1 MSYEHWYKKVR
12 FLQRANIFSAIAT
25 ASFDAYCTILYID
38 YLKYANHAK
47 ENHSKFLY
55 WNKLDIVLN
64 VFKLSF
70 LSPFVRESLTNHI
83 HAEVHK
89 VFMYQAI
96 ESVVIGYCVV
106 MQLVTYTT
114 FQLFVGM
121 FKL

>member
-1 MSYEHWYKKVR
+1 MLVSDTSFNRWRILVTKIAHSVT
-12 FLQRANIFSAIAT
+12 NIVPLSQTFTISNIRHQHLFSR
-25 ASFDAYCTILYID
+25 
-38 YLKYANHAK
+38 
-47 ENHSKFLY
+47 
-55 WNKLDIVLN
+55 NKLVFSLN

-121 FKL
+121 PTT

>member
-1 MSYEHWYKKVR
+1 M
-12 FLQRANIFSAIAT
+12 
-25 ASFDAYCTILYID
+25 
-38 YLKYANHAK
+38 
-47 ENHSKFLY
+47 
-55 WNKLDIVLN
+55 N

-70 LSPFVRESLTNHI
+70 LSPFVRESLTKHI

-121 FKL
+121 LVINAASNEVKLDLNSF